1 MAKKNTT
8 KSKPETSSTT
18 VISVRF
24 SEAELEHVKAAASIL
39 DQPPASWVRQA
50 AVRASTETINALKD
64 PKHVGLLARV
74 SQQIAEAI
82 VNRQVEVTDYHPG
95 TGVPVTTITDFYG
108 ETEDL
113 QARAVPVDEKTLRT
127 ACQALEYASSI
138 FARALAAAIE
148 SRMAGDDD
156 FSPIAVPG
164 DGE

>member
-1 MAKKNTT
+1 MTKKKTT
-8 KSKPETSSTT
+8 RSKPEASSTT

-24 SEAELEHVKAAASIL
+24 SEAELDHVKAAASIL

-64 PKHVGLLARV
+64 PKHAGLLARV

-82 VNRQVEVTDYHPG
+82 VNREVEVTEYHG
-95 TGVPVTTITDFYG
+95 GSSTTTITHFYG
-108 ETEDL
+108 EEEHL

-127 ACQALEYASSI
+127 ACQVLEHASSI
-138 FARALAAAIE
+138 FARALGAAIE
-148 SRMAGDDD
+148 SRMAGDDV
-156 FSPIAVPG
+156 FSPIASPS

>member
-1 MAKKNTT
+1 MPP
-8 KSKPETSSTT
+8 SIWSTHGQEEHNQ
-18 VISVRF
+18 VQARD
-24 SEAELEHVKAAASIL
+24 LENHGDQRSIL
-39 DQPPASWVRQA
+39 RGRAGARRQA